1 MSKVINIAQTR
12 LRCGPNLVSSTG
24 AGFQY
29 SAWPLGRNPVAE
41 VFVAL
46 VDEQRYSQIILGEG
60 VWCRIAAAIC
70 ERCVMPNSQPFVE
83 NRDAGTLAQAIVDT
97 VREPL
102 LVLDKDLRVLAAS
115 RSFYLTFKVTSI
127 NTQGQLLYTLGDGQW
142 DIPEL
147 RLLLEKIVP
156 EHGVMEDYEV
166 EHEFPEIGKRTML
179 LNARKVFYEGNSHT
193 TLLLG
198 IEDVTERRAA
208 EREREAMLRKQ
219 QALLQE
225 KDVLLEELE
234 HRVGNSLQIIAAIIL
249 MKSRMVTSE
258 ETRLHLQD
266 AHKRVMSVAAVQKH
280 LHATGPSGPVEMAP
294 YLTQLC
300 ESLKTSMIADYR
312 PAVLEVTSD
321 AGTVS
326 SREAVSLGL
335 IVTELILNAL
345 KHAFVAERIDR
356 QIAVGFAVAGTNWKL
371 SVVDNGVGA
380 PIGVFAQAKTGLG
393 TSIVN
398 ALAQQLD
405 AKVDV
410 VSGPQGTSVSVT
422 HATFAKKP
430 DAISN
435 VEALRPTSIHG
446 RA

>member
-1 MSKVINIAQTR
+1 M
-12 LRCGPNLVSSTG
+12 
-24 AGFQY
+24 
-29 SAWPLGRNPVAE
+29 
-41 VFVAL
+41 
-46 VDEQRYSQIILGEG
+46 VD
-60 VWCRIAAAIC
+60 
-70 ERCVMPNSQPFVE
+70 SQPFIK

-115 RSFYLTFKVTSI
+115 RSFYSTFQVVPSI
-127 NTQGQLLYTLGDGQW
+127 TQGQLLYELGDGQW
-142 DIPEL
+142 DIPGL
-147 RLLLEKIVP
+147 RILLERIVP

-166 EHEFPEIGKRTML
+166 DHQFPEIGRRTML

-198 IEDVTERRAA
+198 IEDVTARRAQ
-208 EREREAMLRKQ
+208 EREREDMLRKL
-219 QALLQE
+219 QALLRE

-258 ETRLHLQD
+258 ETRLQLQD
-266 AHKRVMSVAAVQKH
+266 AHNRVMSVATLQKH
-280 LHATGPSGPVEMAP
+280 LHATGTAAGLVEMAP

-300 ESLKTSMIADYR
+300 ESLKTSMIGDYR
-312 PAVLEVTSD
+312 PTTLKVTSD
-321 AGTVS
+321 AGTVT

-345 KHAFVAERIDR
+345 KHAFTDDRTNR

-371 SVVDNGVGA
+371 SVADNGIGA
-380 PIGVFAQAKTGLG
+380 PVGVFAQAKSGLG

-398 ALAQQLD
+398 ALAQQLE
-405 AKVDV
+405 ARVDV
-410 VSGPQGTSVSVT
+410 VSGPQGTSVLVT
-422 HATFAKKP
+422 HATFAKMP
-430 DAISN
+430 DETSQ
-435 VEALRPTSIHG
+435 VESLFKPTSVHG